1 MLFYVVVSFAVVV
14 SFFVVASYLTVFCV
28 VHIVDIFVVNS
39 VISIAYKILIYS
51 TYLNFIQKTGSKA
64 NDITMSRKLQ
74 EL

>member
-1 MLFYVVVSFAVVV
+1 MLLFLLLLFYVVV

>member
-1 MLFYVVVSFAVVV
+1 MLLLFYVAVSFV
-14 SFFVVASYLTVFCV
+14 VVASYLTVFCAV
-28 VHIVDIFVVNS
+28 DIVDIFVVNS